1 MTFRFKQ
8 VAGVICVALA
18 ALSLG
23 ACSTYDSFR
32 FRLFV
37 VDAKGNVL
45 GSGVWEWRQWVGD
58 MPKFDYELLGDA
70 IAFKFSNG
78 KQGFA
83 LPVGGGIDL
92 PQSASAMGGGSFPAT
107 STRAWLA
114 QVASAPG
121 SRRPEPAEREL
132 RSDATIGHFS

>member
-23 ACSTYDSFR
+23 ACSAYDSLR

-45 GSGVWEWRQWVGD
+45 GSGVWEWRRWVQ
-58 MPKFDYELLGDA
+58 A
-70 IAFKFSNG
+70 
-78 KQGFA
+78 
-83 LPVGGGIDL
+83 V
-92 PQSASAMGGGSFPAT
+92 
-107 STRAWLA
+107 
-114 QVASAPG
+114 
-121 SRRPEPAEREL
+121 
-132 RSDATIGHFS
+132 